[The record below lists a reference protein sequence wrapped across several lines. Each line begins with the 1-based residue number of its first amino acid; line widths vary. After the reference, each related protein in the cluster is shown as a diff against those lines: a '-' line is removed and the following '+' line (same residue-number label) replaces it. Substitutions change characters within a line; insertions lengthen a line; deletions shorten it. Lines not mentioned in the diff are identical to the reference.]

1 MKKSDITKEIAKRK
15 GISQRKARLI
25 VDQVFQAMS
34 EALTRGEKVEIRGL
48 GTFRIKRKPPRF
60 VKDPRTGVEIFVKEK
75 YVPTFKMGK
84 LMKNHLNSKK
94 LDEV

>member
-1 MKKSDITKEIAKRK
+1 MKKSDITKEIARRK
-15 GISQRKARLI
+15 GIPQRKARFI
-25 VDQVFQAMS
+25 VDQVFQAMT

-48 GTFRIKRKPPRF
+48 GTFKVRRKPSRF

-84 LMKNHLNSKK
+84 VMKNHLNSKRK
-94 LDEV
+94 